1 MAEGIKPLMRGAE
14 EEAMKSN
21 CWFVQVQDS
30 GWCWAG
36 GMSRTQAE
44 AEKAMAACKAHNIAC
59 GITALTRDEADRRLR
74 EGWRMI
80 RTERRQ

>member
-44 AEKAMAACKAHNIAC
+44 AEKAMAACKAHNPRH
-59 GITALTRDEADRRLR
+59 TFRVV
-74 EGWRMI
+74 EGHNFCW
-80 RTERRQ
+80 QD